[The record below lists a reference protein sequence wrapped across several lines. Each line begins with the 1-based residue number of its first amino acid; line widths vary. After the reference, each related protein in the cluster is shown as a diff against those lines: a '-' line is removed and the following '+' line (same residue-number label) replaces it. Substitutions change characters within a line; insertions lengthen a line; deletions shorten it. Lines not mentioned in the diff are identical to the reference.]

1 MSEYM
6 EGTIKNILFNNPVN
20 GYTVCDFILKEG
32 KIITI
37 VGNFPPLNC
46 GESLKVKG
54 EWVINQRFGKQFKV
68 ENFIPVLPSS
78 VRGIQKFLS
87 SGMIKGVGPVLAKSI
102 INVFG
107 EKTLEI
113 LSNRPD
119 QLSEVPGV
127 GKVILSEI
135 KRSWKKHEHVRNLI
149 IFLQEHNVSTSLASR
164 IYTHYGEESF
174 KVLKSNPYQLCH
186 DVWGIGFKTADR
198 VAINL
203 GISPSSKERIKAY
216 IRYLLEKDK
225 EEGHVFSLQ
234 RSLEENS
241 HQELGVSPDRVREAI
256 SELIEQNL
264 VVSEKLDSDI
274 SIYIPFFF
282 KAQEEIVNSIK
293 KLVLYPVRD
302 PNFILENSIKDVEK
316 DFAIQF
322 SEKQKL
328 AVKKSFLNKI
338 LVITGGPGTGKTTI
352 IKALVT
358 LYKRWGKKILLS
370 APTGRAAKR
379 LSEAT
384 GEEAKTIHRT
394 LEYNPKLGTF
404 RKGEKFPLKA
414 DILVIDEFSMVDVPL
429 MYRLLAAVPPWMR
442 LVLVGDKDQLPSVG
456 PGNLLSDIIESKKI
470 EVVILDKIFRQEK
483 DSLIV
488 YNAHRIN
495 QGKKLIYPSKG
506 DKDSDFYFISLNDEQ
521 KVFDMIITLCASRI
535 PEKLGLTPISLDI
548 QVISPMYKGL
558 VGVNNLNSELQKK
571 LNPYRDGLKR
581 GNIEM
586 RIQDKVMQIKNNYQ
600 KEIFNGDIGTIVDID
615 KQTYQI
621 TVDFDGKAVVYR
633 GEEMNE
639 IVLAYAIS
647 VHKSQGSEYQAV
659 VIPLLTQHYIMLQ
672 RNLLYTALT
681 RAKRLSVIVGSHK
694 ALYIAINNNKPVK
707 RNSRVK
713 QKLEQSKLSNRID

>member
-32 KIITI
+32 EIITI

-149 IFLQEHNVSTSLASR
+149 IFLQEHNVSTRLASR

-216 IRYLLEKDK
+216 IRYLLEKDN

-241 HQELGVSPDRVREAI
+241 YHELGVSPDRVREAI

-404 RKGEKFPLKA
+404 RRGENFPLKA

-429 MYRLLAAVPPWMR
+429 MYRLLVAVPPWMR

-483 DSLIV
+483 NSLIV

-558 VGVNNLNSELQKK
+558 VGVNNLNRELQKK

-681 RAKRLSVIVGSHK
+681 RAKRLSVVVGSHK

-707 RNSRVK
+707 RNSLVK